1 MSFTSGENVGPY
13 RILEQLGQGGMA
25 TVFKAYHPALDRYVA
40 IKALHPAFSGDP
52 NFLGRFQREARLV
65 ARLEHPNIVPIYD
78 AAEHEGRPYLVMKFI
93 EGDTLKSH
101 LGRGSLP
108 KGEMVRIVEAVGF
121 ALTYAHKQGILH
133 RDIKPSNVIIAKDGQ
148 VYLAD
153 FGLARIASAGESTL
167 SSDMFIGTPQYIS
180 PEQAQGRRDLDEGT
194 DIYSFGV
201 LLYEIVVGRVP
212 FTADTPYAII
222 HDHIFSPL
230 PMPRKNNPEVSDA
243 MERVL
248 LKALAKE
255 RSERFEDINTLV
267 QAFKAAFDV
276 STRPE
281 IVKGDD
287 TSKTQRTPAEVVIP
301 IQPNDNV
308 EETRVTQAPELIRQE
323 AGPEDRLEVA
333 ADDVS
338 ASPEPAPGQP
348 ESAGVTNQAASK
360 PKKNR
365 RRWILMAGVFIVLC
379 MCLGVA
385 LGRANK
391 NKPTAEKPQ
400 SPAENSIAAAQTQVA
415 LSPGDPRTHLRLSGI
430 LYDNGKLDE
439 AEKEFRAAL
448 DLAGEDFDF
457 YLEAG
462 EVLIA
467 RQAWLPASQ
476 VYLRVAKMS
485 TGPIPPE
492 SKIRMHE
499 AWYKASVT
507 HEFFEA
513 VPFEELLKVDPLMA
527 GLTKLRS
534 ELYGGGR
541 VRAALGIEELVQRN
555 PDFLEA
561 RLLQAELFLKSE
573 NKNEALRV
581 LDQLLSHE
589 NLTAWIEQEA
599 RLLKDLTK

>member
-248 LKALAKE
+248 
-255 RSERFEDINTLV
+255 
-267 QAFKAAFDV
+267 
-276 STRPE
+276 
-281 IVKGDD
+281 
-287 TSKTQRTPAEVVIP
+287 
-301 IQPNDNV
+301 
-308 EETRVTQAPELIRQE
+308 
-323 AGPEDRLEVA
+323 
-333 ADDVS
+333 
-338 ASPEPAPGQP
+338 
-348 ESAGVTNQAASK
+348 
-360 PKKNR
+360 
-365 RRWILMAGVFIVLC
+365 
-379 MCLGVA
+379 
-385 LGRANK
+385 
-391 NKPTAEKPQ
+391 
-400 SPAENSIAAAQTQVA
+400 
-415 LSPGDPRTHLRLSGI
+415 
-430 LYDNGKLDE
+430 
-439 AEKEFRAAL
+439 
-448 DLAGEDFDF
+448 
-457 YLEAG
+457 
-462 EVLIA
+462 
-467 RQAWLPASQ
+467 
-476 VYLRVAKMS
+476 
-485 TGPIPPE
+485 
-492 SKIRMHE
+492 
-499 AWYKASVT
+499 
-507 HEFFEA
+507 
-513 VPFEELLKVDPLMA
+513 
-527 GLTKLRS
+527 
-534 ELYGGGR
+534 
-541 VRAALGIEELVQRN
+541 
-555 PDFLEA
+555 
-561 RLLQAELFLKSE
+561 
-573 NKNEALRV
+573 
-581 LDQLLSHE
+581 
-589 NLTAWIEQEA
+589 
-599 RLLKDLTK
+599 